1 MQRHDAP
8 LERDNRFGLPGS
20 PVEAGAVA
28 ARKNLAGGGALLAAF
43 AHSVAG
49 WRHLMRYERAFRLEA
64 AVFAAAIL
72 PASLIASDM
81 RHAAVLL
88 GSLLLVMIVE
98 TLNTGIEAACNARS
112 TKFDANIK
120 VAKDCGSLAVLL
132 ALVLAMAIWS
142 AAAYHVI
149 VGML

>member
-8 LERDNRFGLPGS
+8 VETDNRFGVPS
-20 PVEAGAVA
+20 WPVGAGPVA
-28 ARKNLAGGGALLAAF
+28 ARKNVAGGGALLAAF

-49 WRHLMRYERAFRLEA
+49 WRHLMRHERAFRLEA

-72 PASLIASDM
+72 PASVIASDIQ
-81 RHAAVLL
+81 HAAVLL

-98 TLNTGIEAACNARS
+98 TLNTGIEAACNALS

-132 ALVLAMAIWS
+132 ALVLAVAIWS
-142 AAAYHVI
+142 AAAYDVI
-149 VGML
+149 VRML